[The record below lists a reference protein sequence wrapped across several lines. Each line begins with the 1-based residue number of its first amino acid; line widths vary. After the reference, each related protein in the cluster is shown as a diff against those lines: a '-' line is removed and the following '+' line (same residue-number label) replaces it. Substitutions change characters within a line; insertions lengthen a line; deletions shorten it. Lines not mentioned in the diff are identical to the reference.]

1 MMTQHTECVSHY
13 SHRESIHTDKIF
25 GPNPTT
31 SRGVALHVYAHPK
44 EPKIIYP
51 SGKYVVVKSLIDPSD
66 CFVYRAHQHPVT
78 VAKFSPNGYWV
89 ASGGQKNFCKPNHD

>member
-1 MMTQHTECVSHY
+1 ML
-13 SHRESIHTDKIF
+13 

-51 SGKYVVVKSLIDPSD
+51 RGKYVVVKSLVDPSD

-89 ASGGQKNFCKPNHD
+89 ASGGQSYI